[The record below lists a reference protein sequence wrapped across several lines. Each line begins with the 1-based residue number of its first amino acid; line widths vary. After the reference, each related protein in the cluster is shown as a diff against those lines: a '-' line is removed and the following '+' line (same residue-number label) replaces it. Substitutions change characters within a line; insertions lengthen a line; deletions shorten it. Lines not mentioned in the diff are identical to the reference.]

1 MSLASLAFGRRPGGL
16 GGLLADEKAD
26 QTAGASAPPSY
37 GSLRPRGAIRKIAGC
52 EDPLGSEK

>member
-26 QTAGASAPPSY
+26 PTAGASAPPSY
-37 GSLRPRGAIRKIAGC
+37 GPLRPQGRG
-52 EDPLGSEK
+52 